1 MLWEKMQKK
10 YELLEQ
16 DIMNHESVSVNSLGI
31 HITKSVSSCGDGLVL
46 QSTHTKLPNADGSW
60 EDRKKYRKSK
70 DLVQHW
76 VNTSGHG
83 LVHVSS
89 DQFFPVPTE
98 QMEMS
103 LSVASTEPVSCDGL
117 SEATSCC
124 QEYQNNC
131 ELHSTSRLREFK
143 NVDSTPGYSADHTHD
158 EIDHMALMTQEWPP
172 MHTRSITNSPKGCSK
187 IPDSEPET
195 LVMGKENLRTRSD
208 PLSCNKTRISKKKI
222 LKPVS
227 KNTSSPKE
235 ISLRSCDQR
244 GALINGQIATG
255 KEVSIP
261 RIETVLRNRNDSQ
274 TEGNLPVIKGIPSC
288 GKETLTHNDMTGWII
303 QKLLFDTEN
312 STKNSSPNQSLLKE
326 KPVSGFGLEKDIDN
340 SDTDPTLRREMFL
353 NKTAAPASG
362 MESGVGR
369 CDRGWNKSPCSDS
382 DSSVSG
388 TRRNAHSYS
397 DSPTAGKADVMS
409 CVCYTTASGTET
421 NLENFYTISSVKK
434 ERALISRTEVNL
446 RAYTGDP
453 TVRKKIILAVD
464 EQDLLPTTEEI
475 LKDVECISLSLKDE
489 VPSEDGESLEFVKGV
504 RNDKKKQCAAAG
516 CVVNKEVIDPLDRR
530 KCHIE
535 NPASKIQHTCEE
547 NVISRRVNLQNS
559 KSPESCVQIK
569 GKENVTSA
577 SVTPPNLDEDCVE
590 QSLEDASAVI
600 IYPLLSCKYENEVTK
615 IRQKLNKMCENVK
628 DKERGPL
635 LNHDTGRAGH
645 NYNCCPERRVF
656 QHKRKSRRCRWS
668 CSVIQDHLGN
678 VETLSQSGSNQSS
691 GCLGLHDKSVFPAA
705 LKGKNT
711 SELLVDKQDKT
722 HDAEN
727 GDRTKDASNCT
738 PSHSEKQDI
747 INKSCG
753 KICSLGS
760 QSISSSNKNS
770 KISPEHFGMPQ
781 QFGRNKV
788 THSHCNFDADGH
800 GFEMNREVKKEM
812 AFPSV
817 KSGDENNEEITDDDD
832 DDIFYYRP
840 SQWSS
845 LHYEK
850 ENKGTNKTF
859 CLNSQSRSVR
869 NANDNVVS
877 GPSVMCE
884 QCRSMQIVFS
894 NASSH
899 SAAQTPHDG
908 ANMTKENVLMT
919 GTKRTKSLNHSTG
932 SGCAESEEYE
942 TGDKENSTKRNAMT
956 QKEIKMEISHNFPGS
971 HCAKN
976 DGGNPEKLNALTR
989 YRSTTATSNHV
1000 GSGHGENEDVTA
1012 DDGSSRIFS
1021 ESYDDSLEKEYIIPM
1036 GKCGRKSSNYLR
1048 GSGHDGKMPNR
1059 TIVITSRKRHAN
1071 SLNSSVESKQDDTE
1085 CNISHDGIHIKREN
1099 VSHRRKGTNSSSHLI
1114 TSDHG
1119 KNENQMTYDGK
1130 CPDSENHLTRSR
1142 RGIEVHINSVRS
1154 KNAENEDDI
1163 TDNRRDPHNRN
1174 VLNIRERG
1182 TATSYNLTDSE
1193 CNTNKDI
1200 IDKSDAN
1207 TDNTFGNRNST
1218 FLNSNSS
1225 NTHAGVTSSHSQML
1239 LTRSNTCREPH
1250 QCSVKPVSFEHQD
1263 TLNNV
1268 SSSDETSTGIEDLF
1282 TDSYR
1287 QKISRDV
1294 MKQFPSSDKSDDR
1307 LQRLKTEPKLVKKR
1321 RAETREGLQTGTELE
1336 NEKEVAYDILYT
1348 PAKHLLFY
1356 EEKKEGILGGSSL
1369 EM

>member
-1 MLWEKMQKK
+1 MC
-10 YELLEQ
+10 LL
-16 DIMNHESVSVNSLGI
+16 D
-31 HITKSVSSCGDGLVL
+31 
-46 QSTHTKLPNADGSW
+46 ADGSW

-274 TEGNLPVIKGIPSC
+274 TVSTEDRSVEDMKCTSKQVLENCRKGPTAMNTVLPAPDPVLTPASGAECTSNLASGKIIFFSSHTGILENSNGRICKEGNLPVIKGIPSC

-635 LNHDTGRAGH
+635 LNHDTG
-645 NYNCCPERRVF
+645 
-656 QHKRKSRRCRWS
+656 
-668 CSVIQDHLGN
+668 
-678 VETLSQSGSNQSS
+678 
-691 GCLGLHDKSVFPAA
+691 
-705 LKGKNT
+705 
-711 SELLVDKQDKT
+711 
-722 HDAEN
+722 
-727 GDRTKDASNCT
+727 
-738 PSHSEKQDI
+738 
-747 INKSCG
+747 
-753 KICSLGS
+753 
-760 QSISSSNKNS
+760 
-770 KISPEHFGMPQ
+770 
-781 QFGRNKV
+781 
-788 THSHCNFDADGH
+788 
-800 GFEMNREVKKEM
+800 
-812 AFPSV
+812 
-817 KSGDENNEEITDDDD
+817 
-832 DDIFYYRP
+832 
-840 SQWSS
+840 
-845 LHYEK
+845 
-850 ENKGTNKTF
+850 
-859 CLNSQSRSVR
+859 
-869 NANDNVVS
+869 
-877 GPSVMCE
+877 
-884 QCRSMQIVFS
+884 
-894 NASSH
+894 
-899 SAAQTPHDG
+899 
-908 ANMTKENVLMT
+908 
-919 GTKRTKSLNHSTG
+919 
-932 SGCAESEEYE
+932 
-942 TGDKENSTKRNAMT
+942 
-956 QKEIKMEISHNFPGS
+956 KEIMV
-971 HCAKN
+971 
-976 DGGNPEKLNALTR
+976 LT
-989 YRSTTATSNHV
+989 
-1000 GSGHGENEDVTA
+1000 
-1012 DDGSSRIFS
+1012 
-1021 ESYDDSLEKEYIIPM
+1021 
-1036 GKCGRKSSNYLR
+1036 
-1048 GSGHDGKMPNR
+1048 
-1059 TIVITSRKRHAN
+1059 
-1071 SLNSSVESKQDDTE
+1071 
-1085 CNISHDGIHIKREN
+1085 
-1099 VSHRRKGTNSSSHLI
+1099 
-1114 TSDHG
+1114 
-1119 KNENQMTYDGK
+1119 
-1130 CPDSENHLTRSR
+1130 
-1142 RGIEVHINSVRS
+1142 
-1154 KNAENEDDI
+1154 
-1163 TDNRRDPHNRN
+1163 
-1174 VLNIRERG
+1174 
-1182 TATSYNLTDSE
+1182 
-1193 CNTNKDI
+1193 
-1200 IDKSDAN
+1200 
-1207 TDNTFGNRNST
+1207 
-1218 FLNSNSS
+1218 
-1225 NTHAGVTSSHSQML
+1225 
-1239 LTRSNTCREPH
+1239 
-1250 QCSVKPVSFEHQD
+1250 
-1263 TLNNV
+1263 
-1268 SSSDETSTGIEDLF
+1268 
-1282 TDSYR
+1282 
-1287 QKISRDV
+1287 
-1294 MKQFPSSDKSDDR
+1294 
-1307 LQRLKTEPKLVKKR
+1307 
-1321 RAETREGLQTGTELE
+1321 
-1336 NEKEVAYDILYT
+1336 
-1348 PAKHLLFY
+1348 
-1356 EEKKEGILGGSSL
+1356 
-1369 EM
+1369 